1 MYHHNFRTFHA
12 QCFFFLFLSLW
23 KYLIRYPYLV
33 QWRSEVL
40 ALYLKK
46 SKFRVQS
53 ALFLCLVEICFYN
66 IWNSTQQAGSDHIL
80 WGFRYFRK
88 LHKNKVN
95 IFDCVVLQESSILTL
110 HRLFVHCFRAFCT
123 VFYVTYANLSSDI
136 LSYSSTRCDI
146 LNISTCFLFQLHTF
160 CTLLSFY
167 PE

>member
-1 MYHHNFRTFHA
+1 MYHHNFSTFHA

-66 IWNSTQQAGSDHIL
+66 IWNSTQQDGSDHIF
-80 WGFRYFRK
+80 WGFRNFRK
-88 LHKNKVN
+88 KHKNKVT
-95 IFDCVVLQESSILTL
+95 IFDCEVLQESSNRHYIV
-110 HRLFVHCFRAFCT
+110 FSFIVFRAFAQFFMWLLLIFHLT
-123 VFYVTYANLSSDI
+123 V
-136 LSYSSTRCDI
+136 
-146 LNISTCFLFQLHTF
+146 
-160 CTLLSFY
+160 
-167 PE
+167 